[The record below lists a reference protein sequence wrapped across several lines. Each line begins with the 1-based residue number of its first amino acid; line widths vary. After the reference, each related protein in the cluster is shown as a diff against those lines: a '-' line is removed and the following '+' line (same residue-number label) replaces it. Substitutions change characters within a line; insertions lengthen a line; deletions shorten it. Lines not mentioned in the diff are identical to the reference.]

1 LRSFKSKLFDSKMK
15 NYSEIQSI
23 SRSLNL
29 EIKNEYIRL
38 LDSNSHVINKFCEDH
53 KYIYKYLPFER
64 FLEVLHKKQLA
75 FVSPTKWND
84 PFDNFLFKYKNEKS
98 EITFLNKLFVGCFTL
113 NPHSQAYWK
122 TYAPEGYS
130 VRLQFETRKLFGL
143 ISKLKDRAWYGELN
157 YKRENEIV
165 EIFQNTEGLKDSLEE
180 KDINDIFL
188 KVFTLKRKPFE
199 YEKEVRIII
208 ESNRI
213 KEGIRKVNIEL
224 KDFISSIYL
233 DPRIKTNEEIA
244 FKEYLRHFGI
254 KVTKSQLFQERK
266 ITIK

>member
-1 LRSFKSKLFDSKMK
+1 MK
-15 NYSEIQSI
+15 NYTDKQYKSK
-23 SRSLNL
+23 SLNID
-29 EIKNEYIRL
+29 IKNEYTRL
-38 LDSNSHVINKFCEDH
+38 LDSNSQVIDKFCQEH
-53 KYIYKYLPFER
+53 KYIYRYLPFER

-75 FVSPTKWND
+75 FISPTKWND
-84 PFDNFLFKYKNEKS
+84 PFDNFLFKRKIENPGS
-98 EITFLNKLFVGCFTL
+98 SFLNKLFVGCFTL

-122 TYAPEGYS
+122 TYAPDGYS
-130 VRLQFETRKLFGL
+130 VRLQFETRKLFDL

-157 YKRENEIV
+157 YKRESEIV

-180 KDINDIFL
+180 KEVNDIFL

-208 ESNRI
+208 ESGKI
-213 KEGIRKVNIEL
+213 KEGIRRVNIDL
-224 KDFISSIYL
+224 KDFITGIYL

-244 FKEYLRHFGI
+244 FKSYLHNFGI